1 MNTCE
6 CNKVYYVYETVSRT
20 RICTIDLLYRTRII
34 WIALQSC
41 NK

>member
-1 MNTCE
+1 
-6 CNKVYYVYETVSRT
+6 VYYVYETVIFFIISRT